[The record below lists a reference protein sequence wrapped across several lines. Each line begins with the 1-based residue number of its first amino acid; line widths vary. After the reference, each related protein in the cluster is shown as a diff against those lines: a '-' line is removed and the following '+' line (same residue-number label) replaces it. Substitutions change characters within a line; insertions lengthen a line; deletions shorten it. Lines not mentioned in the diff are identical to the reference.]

1 MRIVIVGAS
10 GNVGTAVL
18 RLLRARHTPPEV
30 VAVSRRTPAPQP
42 PYDLAHWHRIDVSM
56 PGVSDRLTP
65 VFTGADAVLNLAW
78 GFQPTRDPAQLERV
92 GVGGLTAVV
101 EAVARAGVGQ
111 LVHMSSVGAYQRAE
125 PGRRVDESWPTD
137 GVPSSVYS
145 RHKAAAER
153 VLDEFAAGR
162 PGGSGVITRFRPGIV
177 VQRAAGS
184 ALLRYG
190 VPGYLPARMI
200 TALPLLPLDRSFTV
214 PLVHA
219 DDLAAAVVASI
230 EQRVSGAF
238 NIAAEP
244 PITRDELAAALGAQP
259 VQLPAAALRA
269 MVAASWRARLQRIDA
284 GWIDLAFAVPL
295 LDTGRARTLLDWEP
309 KIDAVTALA
318 EAVAGMRDAASTA
331 SPVLRRR
338 TPWGQFTELV
348 HNGPITRRRLS

>member
-18 RLLRARHTPPEV
+18 RLLQARDTPPEV
-30 VAVSRRTPAPQP
+30 IAVSRRTPPPEP
-42 PYDLAHWHRIDVSM
+42 PYDLAHWHRIDLSA

-78 GFQPTRDPAQLERV
+78 GFQPTRDAAQLERV
-92 GVGGLTAVV
+92 GVGGLTAIVQ
-101 EAVARAGVGQ
+101 AVARAGVGQ
-111 LVHMSSVGAYQRAE
+111 LVHMSSVGAYRAAE
-125 PGRRVDESWPTD
+125 RGRRVDESWPTD

-153 VLDEFAAGR
+153 VLDQFEAG
-162 PGGSGVITRFRPGIV
+162 PGEGSAVITRFRPGIV

-184 ALLRYG
+184 SLLRYG
-190 VPGYLPARMI
+190 VPGYVPARMI

-230 EQRVSGAF
+230 DRRAGGAF

-244 PITRDELAAALGAQP
+244 PISRNELAAALGAHP
-259 VQLPAAALRA
+259 VPLPASALRA
-269 MVAASWRARLQRIDA
+269 IVAASWHARLQRIDA
-284 GWIDLAFAVPL
+284 GWIDLAFSVPL
-295 LDTGRARTLLDWEP
+295 LNTGRARTVLGWEP
-309 KIDAVTALA
+309 RVDAVTALV
-318 EAVAGMRDAASTA
+318 EAVAGMRDAASTS
-331 SPVLRRR
+331 SPVLRPR
-338 TPWGQFTELV
+338 TAWGQLTELV
-348 HNGPITRRRLS
+348 RNGPITRRRLS